1 MFISDS
7 GSFRQKRRR
16 GTEKL
21 RNNFFFSKS
30 VFFLFNAEASPI
42 IKISS
47 WKRDFGKLFFS
58 VSQISHFF
66 YYQVILNILDL
77 KKLTRR
83 TSVVF
88 NLKHQQQLE
97 DRKPN
102 LHHFFGFYYLTK
114 TTQSWVIWDFCWIQL
129 KRKVTVENEFF
140 SFENKISLKTRTNL
154 SFLIFHDH
162 EGAGDLN
169 VLVCLCALMHENGI
183 FCSLLLTTSFVP
195 LLSSSDIKSQS
206 HIKLPKC
213 STILSFIRMLT
224 PLSTH
229 SERDLREHLRFCP

>member
-1 MFISDS
+1 MLISLVYFW
-7 GSFRQKRRR
+7 FRRFQTKKTQKRNW
-16 GTEKL
+16 KVKKQL
-21 RNNFFFSKS
+21 FLFQIWF
-30 VFFLFNAEASPI
+30 FFLFNAEASPT

-47 WKRDFGKLFFS
+47 WKRDIGKLFFS

-66 YYQVILNILDL
+66 YNQVILNILDP
-77 KKLTRR
+77 KKLTSR

-88 NLKHQQQLE
+88 NLKYQQQLE

-102 LHHFFGFYYLTK
+102 LHHFFGFYYFTK

-129 KRKVTVENEFF
+129 KKKVTVENEFF
-140 SFENKISLKTRTNL
+140 CFENKISLKTRTNV

-169 VLVCLCALMHENGI
+169 VLACLCALMHENRI

-195 LLSSSDIKSQS
+195 LLI
-206 HIKLPKC
+206 LP
-213 STILSFIRMLT
+213 
-224 PLSTH
+224 
-229 SERDLREHLRFCP
+229 RF